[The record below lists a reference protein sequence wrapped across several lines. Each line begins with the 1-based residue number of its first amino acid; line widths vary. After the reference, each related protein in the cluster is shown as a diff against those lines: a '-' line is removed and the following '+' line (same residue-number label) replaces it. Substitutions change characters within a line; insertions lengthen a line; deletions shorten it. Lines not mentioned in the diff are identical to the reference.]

1 MHTLEG
7 VVSRFWWALVLRG
20 VVAILF
26 GMIAFFSP
34 GITLVSL
41 VLLFGAYAF
50 VEGIASVVM
59 GIREYG
65 ERERWWGTLLSG
77 LISIGAGVVTLL
89 SPGITALALLT
100 LIAVW
105 AILHGAF
112 DIVAAIR
119 LRHAIEGEWLLALGG
134 VLSIAFGLLML
145 ARPGAGAL
153 AVVWWIGAYALM
165 LGVVLIVLG
174 LRARSL
180 TGLLRA

>member
-1 MHTLEG
+1 MHTLET
-7 VVSRFWWALVLRG
+7 VVSRLWWALVLRG

-26 GMIAFFSP
+26 GLIAFFWP

-41 VLLFGAYAF
+41 VLMFGAYAF
-50 VEGIASVVM
+50 IEGIASVVL

-77 LISIGAGVVTLL
+77 LVSVGAGIVTLL

-105 AILHGAF
+105 AILRGGL

-119 LRHAIEGEWLLALGG
+119 LRHVIQGEWLLALGG
-134 VLSIAFGLLML
+134 ILSIGFGLLLL

-153 AVVWWIGAYALM
+153 AVVWWIGAYTLV
-165 LGVVLIVLG
+165 LGAVLIVLG
-174 LRARSL
+174 FRARSL
-180 TGLLRA
+180 TGPLRA

>member
-1 MHTLEG
+1 MSTLEAL
-7 VVSRFWWALVLRG
+7 VSRFWWALVVRG

-26 GMIAFFSP
+26 GLIAFFWP
-34 GITLVSL
+34 GVTLVAL

-50 VEGIASVVM
+50 IDGIASVVL

-77 LISIGAGVVTLL
+77 LVGIGAGIVTLL

-100 LIAVW
+100 VIAVW
-105 AILHGAF
+105 AILHGIL

-119 LRHAIEGEWLLALGG
+119 LRDVIEGEWLLALSG
-134 VLSIAFGLLML
+134 VLSVGFGLLLL

-153 AVVWWIGAYALM
+153 AVVWWIGAYALV

-174 LRARSL
+174 FRSRSL
-180 TGLLRA
+180 TGLLRV

>member
-1 MHTLEG
+1 MHTLET
-7 VVSRFWWALVLRG
+7 VVSRLWWALVLRG

-26 GMIAFFSP
+26 GLIAFFWP

-41 VLLFGAYAF
+41 VLMFGAYAF
-50 VEGIASVVM
+50 IEGIASVVL

-77 LISIGAGVVTLL
+77 LVSVGAGIVTLL

-105 AILHGAF
+105 AILRGGL

-119 LRHAIEGEWLLALGG
+119 LRHVIQGEWLLALGG
-134 VLSIAFGLLML
+134 ILSIGFGLLLL

-153 AVVWWIGAYALM
+153 AVVWWIGAYALV
-165 LGVVLIVLG
+165 LGAVLIVLG
-174 LRARSL
+174 FRARSL
-180 TGLLRA
+180 TGPLRA